1 MILDWVFVCIH
12 LILPTPWNS
21 IIEDMPCFLVYA
33 AGTVVLNTKLV
44 IIIHSHL
51 LLFAPLISE
60 EFPYQFPWGCFQI
73 KEKLATTPHRIPQ
86 SQIKCGA
93 ARLFVK
99 YSLQYGNTTAS
110 AVHLLSRRLPRLVVD
125 QWRGSSALDWSILS
139 QWRAF
144 VGRSKFGQYRLRFHS
159 LWRAESVI
167 VTLE

>member
-1 MILDWVFVCIH
+1 MILDCVFVCIH

-99 YSLQYGNTTAS
+99 PYQI
-110 AVHLLSRRLPRLVVD
+110 H
-125 QWRGSSALDWSILS
+125 
-139 QWRAF
+139 
-144 VGRSKFGQYRLRFHS
+144 RSFWNSPNSNINVNNPMYIEDFLKAQFAGLCSFKK
-159 LWRAESVI
+159 WK
-167 VTLE
+167 

>member
-60 EFPYQFPWGCFQI
+60 EFPYQFPRGCFQI

-86 SQIKCGA
+86 SQIKYGA

-99 YSLQYGNTTAS
+99 LYQI
-110 AVHLLSRRLPRLVVD
+110 H
-125 QWRGSSALDWSILS
+125 
-139 QWRAF
+139 
-144 VGRSKFGQYRLRFHS
+144 KYRLLKEPKLFLILNHYMNR
-159 LWRAESVI
+159 
-167 VTLE
+167 T

>member
-1 MILDWVFVCIH
+1 MLLALMIHKTKKIIRNDFGFGFWSVFDS
-12 LILPTPWNS
+12 TPWNS
-21 IIEDMPCFLVYA
+21 IIEGMPCFLVYA
-33 AGTVVLNTKLV
+33 AGTTVLNTKLV

-99 YSLQYGNTTAS
+99 LYQIHTGFWNSPNSGIN
-110 AVHLLSRRLPRLVVD
+110 VNIPN
-125 QWRGSSALDWSILS
+125 
-139 QWRAF
+139 
-144 VGRSKFGQYRLRFHS
+144 
-159 LWRAESVI
+159 
-167 VTLE
+167 